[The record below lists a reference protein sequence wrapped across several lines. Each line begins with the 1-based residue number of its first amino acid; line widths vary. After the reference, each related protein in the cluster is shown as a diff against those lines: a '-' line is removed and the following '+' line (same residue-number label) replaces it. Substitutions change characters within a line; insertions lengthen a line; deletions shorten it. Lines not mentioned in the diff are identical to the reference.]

1 VRCSALAAFA
11 ATSSSSVDL
20 PTPGSPASSATAPG
34 TRPPPSTRSN
44 SSMLVGR
51 DAATRAST
59 CPIGRAAALTGPA
72 AVVRTGTAP
81 TSSMVPQALHS
92 VHRPVHLGGVYPHSV
107 QRYEERTLD
116 AVERAAMP

>member
-1 VRCSALAAFA
+1 VTYRVRWVALAALA

-34 TRPPPSTRSN
+34 TRPPPSTRSS

-51 DAATRAST
+51 EAATLAST
-59 CPIGRAAALTGPA
+59 WPMGSAALLTGPA

-92 VHRPVHLGGVYPHSV
+92 VQRPVHFGGVDPHSV
-107 QRYEERTLD
+107 QR
-116 AVERAAMP
+116 